1 MSAETT
7 HTNQYTTNQP
17 HLYMAFELSQS
28 KWMLGFTIGFGQR
41 PRLRSIVARDLMSL
55 QNEIHLA
62 RERFGLGAEV
72 AVISCYEAGRDG
84 FWLHRYLTSIGVS
97 NLVVDSA
104 SIEVNRRAKQAK
116 TDRLDLDK
124 LLTMLIRYQAGENK
138 VWHVVHVPSAEV
150 EDHRHLHRELT
161 DLKEQ
166 RTQHTNRIK
175 GYLANQ
181 GVCLGK
187 VKDDFPGRI
196 ARQQLWNGEPLP
208 AGLRARL
215 LCEYQRFQLV
225 QEQIKAL
232 EAERREALRHST
244 QPEIEQVR
252 QLLRLRGIGINCA
265 WLYVMEF
272 FSWRAFRNRREVGA
286 LAGLT
291 PMPHRSGE
299 EDRELGISKVGNRH
313 IRAMA
318 IEIAWV
324 WLRYQPHS
332 ELSRWYQRRFSKG
345 SKRLHKIG
353 IVALARKLLIAIWRY
368 LEFGTVPAG
377 AVLKST

>member
-7 HTNQYTTNQP
+7 HTNQYTTIQP

-28 KWMLGFTIGFGQR
+28 KWLLGFTIGFGQR
-41 PRLRSIVARDLMSL
+41 PRLRSIAARDLAAL
-55 QNEIHLA
+55 QSEIRLA
-62 RERFGLGAEV
+62 RERFGLSKEV
-72 AVISCYEAGRDG
+72 DVLSCYEAGRDG
-84 FWLHRYLTSIGVS
+84 FWLHRYLLSIGVT

-116 TDRLDLDK
+116 TDRLDLGK
-124 LLTMLIRYQAGENK
+124 LLTMLMRYEAGEK
-138 VWHVVHVPSAEV
+138 RVWRVVHVPSPQV

-166 RTQHTNRIK
+166 RTQHINRIK
-175 GYLANQ
+175 GYLSNQ
-181 GVCLGK
+181 GICLE
-187 VKDDFPGRI
+187 VRDDFPELLE
-196 ARQQLWNGEPLP
+196 QQRMWNGEELP
-208 AGLRARL
+208 PGLQARL
-215 LCEYQRFQLV
+215 LCEYQRFELV
-225 QEQIKAL
+225 QKQIKTL
-232 EAERREALRHST
+232 EAERRETIRHST
-244 QPEIEQVR
+244 QPEAEQVR
-252 QLLRLRGIGINCA
+252 RLLRLRGIGINCA

-272 FSWRAFRNRREVGA
+272 FCWRAFRNRREVGA

-291 PMPHRSGE
+291 PMSHRSGE

-318 IEIAWV
+318 IEIAWG
-324 WLRYQPHS
+324 WLRYQPNS
-332 ELSRWYQRRFSKG
+332 ELSRWYQRRFGKG

-368 LEFGTVPAG
+368 LEFGTVPEG
-377 AVLKST
+377 AVLKTT

>member
-7 HTNQYTTNQP
+7 HTNQYTTIQP
-17 HLYMAFELSQS
+17 HLYMAIELSQS
-28 KWMLGFTIGFGQR
+28 KWLLGFTIGFGQR
-41 PRLRSIVARDLMSL
+41 PRLRTIAARDLAAL
-55 QNEIHLA
+55 QNEIRFA
-62 RERFGLGAEV
+62 KERFAQEQDV
-72 AVISCYEAGRDG
+72 PVMSCYEAGRDG
-84 FWLHRYLTSIGVS
+84 FWLHRYLSSLGVN

-116 TDRLDLDK
+116 TDKLDLGK
-124 LLTMLIRYQAGENK
+124 LLTMLMRYQAGEKK
-138 VWHVVHVPSAEV
+138 VWRVVHVPSAEV
-150 EDHRHLHRELT
+150 EDQRHLHRELT

-175 GYLANQ
+175 GYLSNQ
-181 GVCLGK
+181 GICLEVG
-187 VKDDFPGRI
+187 DDFPEIVEHQR
-196 ARQQLWNGEPLP
+196 LWNGESLP
-208 AGLRARL
+208 SGLHARL

-225 QEQIKAL
+225 QEQIQAL
-232 EAERREALRHST
+232 EAERRDTLRHSA
-244 QPEIEQVR
+244 QPEVEQVR
-252 QLLRLRGIGINCA
+252 RLLRLRGIGINCA

-272 FSWRAFRNRREVGA
+272 FSWRAFHNRREVGA

-299 EDRELGISKVGNRH
+299 EDHELGISKIGNRH

-318 IEIAWV
+318 IEIAWI
-324 WLRYQPHS
+324 WLRYQPDS
-332 ELSRWYQRRFSKG
+332 ELSLWYQRRFGKG

-353 IVALARKLLIAIWRY
+353 IVALARKLLIALWRY
-368 LEFGTVPAG
+368 LEFGTLPTG

>member
-1 MSAETT
+1 MSVETT
-7 HTNQYTTNQP
+7 HMSQYTAIQP
-17 HLYMAFELSQS
+17 HLYMAFELSQT

-41 PRLRSIVARDLMSL
+41 PRLRTIAARDVAAV

-62 RERFGLGAEV
+62 RERFGLGEEV
-72 AVISCYEAGRDG
+72 PVISCYEAGRDG
-84 FWLHRYLTSIGVS
+84 FWLHRYLASIRVA

-116 TDRLDLDK
+116 TDKLDLGK
-124 LLTMLIRYQAGENK
+124 LLTMLMRYQAGEKK
-138 VWHVVHVPSAEV
+138 VWHVVHVPRPEV
-150 EDHRHLHRELT
+150 EDHRHLHRELA

-166 RTQHTNRIK
+166 RTQHINRIK
-175 GYLANQ
+175 GYLSNQ
-181 GVCLGK
+181 GICLEVTG
-187 VKDDFPGRI
+187 DFPEVLEHLRM
-196 ARQQLWNGEPLP
+196 WNAEPLP

-225 QEQIKAL
+225 QQQVKAL
-232 EAERREALRHST
+232 EAERREMVQHGT
-244 QPEIEQVR
+244 QPEMEQVR

-272 FSWRAFRNRREVGA
+272 FCWRAFRNRREVGA

-299 EDRELGISKVGNRH
+299 EDHELGISKVGNRH

-318 IEIAWV
+318 IEIAWG
-324 WLRYQPHS
+324 WLRYQPDS
-332 ELSRWYQRRFSKG
+332 ELSRWYQRRFGNG

-368 LEFGTVPAG
+368 LEFGTVPTG
-377 AVLKST
+377 AVLKTT

>member
-7 HTNQYTTNQP
+7 HMNQYTTIQP

-41 PRLRSIVARDLMSL
+41 PRLRTIAARDLATL
-55 QNEIHLA
+55 QTEIQLA
-62 RERFGLGAEV
+62 RERFELGADV
-72 AVISCYEAGRDG
+72 PVISCYEAGRDG
-84 FWLHRYLTSIGVS
+84 FWLHRYLTSIGV
-97 NLVVDSA
+97 NNQIVDSA

-116 TDRLDLDK
+116 TDKLDLGK
-124 LLTMLIRYQAGENK
+124 LLTMLMRYQAGEKK
-138 VWHVVHVPSAEV
+138 VWRVVHVPSPEV

-181 GVCLGK
+181 GICLE
-187 VKDDFPGRI
+187 VKDDFPELV
-196 ARQQLWNGEPLP
+196 AHQCLWHGEPLP
-208 AGLRARL
+208 MGLQARL
-215 LCEYQRFQLV
+215 LCEHQRFQLV
-225 QEQIKAL
+225 QQQIKVL
-232 EAERREALRHST
+232 ETERRDLVRQST
-244 QPEIEQVR
+244 RPDIEQVR

-299 EDRELGISKVGNRH
+299 EDRELGISKIGNRH

-318 IEIAWV
+318 IEIAWI

-332 ELSRWYQRRFSKG
+332 ELSRWYQRRFAKG

-353 IVALARKLLIAIWRY
+353 IVALARKLLIALWRY
-368 LEFGTVPAG
+368 LEFGTLPAG

>member
-7 HTNQYTTNQP
+7 HMNQYTATQP
-17 HLYMAFELSQS
+17 HLYMALELSQS

-41 PRLRSIVARDLMSL
+41 PRLRTITARDLATL
-55 QNEIHLA
+55 QSEIHLA
-62 RERFGLGAEV
+62 RERFGLGEETS
-72 AVISCYEAGRDG
+72 VISCYEAGRDG
-84 FWLHRYLTSIGVS
+84 FWLHRYLTSIRVN
-97 NLVVDSA
+97 NLIVDSA

-116 TDRLDLDK
+116 TDKLDLGK
-124 LLTMLIRYQAGENK
+124 LLTMLMRFQAGEKK
-138 VWHVVHVPSAEV
+138 VWHVVHVPSVEV

-166 RTQHTNRIK
+166 RTQHINRIK
-175 GYLANQ
+175 GYLSNQ
-181 GVCLGK
+181 GICLE
-187 VKDDFPGRI
+187 VKDDLPEI
-196 ARQQLWNGEPLP
+196 VEHQQMWNGEPLP
-208 AGLRARL
+208 PGLRARL
-215 LCEYQRFQLV
+215 LCEYERFQLV
-225 QEQIKAL
+225 QQQIKAL
-232 EAERREALRHST
+232 EVERREMVKHDIR
-244 QPEIEQVR
+244 PEMEQVR
-252 QLLRLRGIGINCA
+252 KLLRLRGIGINCA

-299 EDRELGISKVGNRH
+299 EDHELGISKVGNRH

-318 IEIAWV
+318 IEIAWG
-324 WLRYQPHS
+324 WLRYQPDS
-332 ELSRWYQRRFSKG
+332 ELSRWYQRRFGKG

-368 LEFGTVPAG
+368 LEFGTLPAG

>member
-1 MSAETT
+1 MSAKTT
-7 HTNQYTTNQP
+7 HTNQYTAIQP

-41 PRLRSIVARDLMSL
+41 PRLRSIAARDLTVL
-55 QNEIHLA
+55 RDEIQLA
-62 RERFGLGAEV
+62 RARFGLPEQAQ
-72 AVISCYEAGRDG
+72 VISCYEAGRDG
-84 FWLHRYLTSIGVS
+84 FWLDRYLSSIGVS

-116 TDRLDLDK
+116 TDKLDLGK
-124 LLTMLIRYQAGENK
+124 LLTMLMRYQAGEKK
-138 VWHVVHVPSAEV
+138 VWHVVHVPSSEV
-150 EDHRHLHRELT
+150 EDRRHLHRELT

-181 GVCLGK
+181 GICLQ
-187 VKDDFPGRI
+187 VTDDFPLVVE
-196 ARQQLWNGEPLP
+196 QLLLWNGQPLP
-208 AGLRARL
+208 TGLRARL

-225 QEQIKAL
+225 QQQIKSL
-232 EAERREALRHST
+232 EAERREALRSSIH
-244 QPEIEQVR
+244 PEVEQVR
-252 QLLRLRGIGINCA
+252 RLLRLRGIGINCA

-272 FSWRAFRNRREVGA
+272 FCWRAFRNRREVGA

-291 PMPHRSGE
+291 PMPHQSGD
-299 EDRELGISKVGNRH
+299 EDHELGISKVGNRH

-318 IEIAWV
+318 IEIAWI
-324 WLRYQPHS
+324 WLRYQPDS
-332 ELSRWYQRRFSKG
+332 ELSRWYQRRFGSG

-353 IVALARKLLIAIWRY
+353 IVALARKLLIAILRY
-368 LEFGTVPAG
+368 LEFGTLPAG

>member
-1 MSAETT
+1 MFAETT
-7 HTNQYTTNQP
+7 HRNQYTVSQP

-41 PRLRSIVARDLMSL
+41 ARLRNIAARDRAAL
-55 QNEIHLA
+55 QSEIHMA
-62 RERFGLGAEV
+62 KQRFELSEDTP
-72 AVISCYEAGRDG
+72 VISCYEAGRDG
-84 FWLHRYLTSIGVS
+84 FWLHRYLLSMGVS

-116 TDRLDLDK
+116 TDKLDLGK
-124 LLTMLIRYQAGENK
+124 LLTMLIRYEAGEKK
-138 VWHVVHVPSAEV
+138 VWRVVHVPSSAV
-150 EDHRHLHRELT
+150 EDHRHLHRELA
-161 DLKEQ
+161 DLKAQ

-175 GYLANQ
+175 GYLSNQ
-181 GVCLGK
+181 GICLEVGN
-187 VKDDFPGRI
+187 DFPEWLAEQR
-196 ARQQLWNGEPLP
+196 LWNGDALP

-225 QEQIKAL
+225 QEQIKVL
-232 EAERREALRHST
+232 EVERRETIRNST
-244 QPEIEQVR
+244 QPEAEQVR
-252 QLLRLRGIGINCA
+252 RLLRLRGIGINCA

-272 FSWRAFRNRREVGA
+272 FCWRAFRNRREVGA

-291 PMPHRSGE
+291 PMPRQSGD
-299 EDRELGISKVGNRH
+299 EDRELGISKIGNRH

-318 IEIAWV
+318 IEIAWI
-324 WLRYQPHS
+324 WLRYQPNS
-332 ELSRWYQRRFSKG
+332 ELSRWYQRRFGKG

-368 LEFGTVPAG
+368 LEFGIVPTG

>member
-7 HTNQYTTNQP
+7 HTNQYTTIQP
-17 HLYMAFELSQS
+17 HLYMAFELSQT

-41 PRLRSIVARDLMSL
+41 PRLRTIAARDLAAL

-72 AVISCYEAGRDG
+72 PVISCYEAGRDG
-84 FWLHRYLTSIGVS
+84 FWLHRYLSSVGVT

-116 TDRLDLDK
+116 TDKLDLGK
-124 LLTMLIRYQAGENK
+124 LLTMLMRYQAGEKK

-166 RTQHTNRIK
+166 RTQHINRIK
-175 GYLANQ
+175 GYLSNQ
-181 GVCLGK
+181 GICLE
-187 VKDDFPGRI
+187 VKDDFPESVEHLR
-196 ARQQLWNGEPLP
+196 LWNGKSLP
-208 AGLRARL
+208 AGLRVRL
-215 LCEYQRFQLV
+215 LCEHQRFQLV

-232 EAERREALRHST
+232 EAERRESLRHST
-244 QPEIEQVR
+244 QPDVEQVR

-318 IEIAWV
+318 IEIAWG
-324 WLRYQPHS
+324 WLRYQPNS
-332 ELSRWYQRRFSKG
+332 ELSRWYQRRFGKG
-345 SKRLHKIG
+345 SKRLRKIG

-368 LEFGTVPAG
+368 LEFGTVPTG

>member
-7 HTNQYTTNQP
+7 HTNQYTASQP
-17 HLYMAFELSQS
+17 HLYMAFELSQT

-41 PRLRSIVARDLMSL
+41 PRLRSMAARDLAAL
-55 QNEIHLA
+55 QSEIRLA
-62 RERFGLGAEV
+62 RERFGLGQDV
-72 AVISCYEAGRDG
+72 GVISCYEAGRDG
-84 FWLHRYLTSIGVS
+84 FWLHRYLSSVGVA

-116 TDRLDLDK
+116 TDKLDLGK
-124 LLTMLIRYQAGENK
+124 LLTMLMRYQAGEKK
-138 VWHVVHVPSAEV
+138 VWHVVHVPSPEV

-166 RTQHTNRIK
+166 RTQHINRIK
-175 GYLANQ
+175 GYLSNQ
-181 GVCLGK
+181 GVCLE
-187 VKDDFPGRI
+187 VTDDFAELVEHQR
-196 ARQQLWNGEPLP
+196 LWNGEPLP
-208 AGLRARL
+208 PGLQARL
-215 LCEYQRFQLV
+215 RCEYQRFQLV
-225 QEQIKAL
+225 QQQVKVL
-232 EAERREALRHST
+232 EAERREMVQHGS
-244 QPEIEQVR
+244 QPEMEQVR

-272 FSWRAFRNRREVGA
+272 FCWRAFRNRREVGA

-291 PMPHRSGE
+291 PMPHQSGE
-299 EDRELGISKVGNRH
+299 EDHELGISKVGNRH

-318 IEIAWV
+318 IEIAWG
-324 WLRYQPHS
+324 WLRYQPNS
-332 ELSRWYQRRFSKG
+332 ELSRWYQRRFGTG

-368 LEFGTVPAG
+368 LEFGTLPAG

>member
-7 HTNQYTTNQP
+7 PMNQYTAIQP

-41 PRLRSIVARDLMSL
+41 PRLRSIAARDRAAL
-55 QNEIHLA
+55 QTEIQLA

-72 AVISCYEAGRDG
+72 PVISCYEAGRDG
-84 FWLHRYLTSIGVS
+84 FWLHRYLLSLGVM
-97 NLVVDSA
+97 NLIVDSA

-116 TDRLDLDK
+116 TDKLDLGK
-124 LLTMLIRYQAGENK
+124 LLTMLMRYQAGEKK
-138 VWHVVHVPSAEV
+138 VWRVIHVPSPEV

-181 GVCLGK
+181 GICLE
-187 VKDDFPGRI
+187 VEADFPELVEHQRI
-196 ARQQLWNGEPLP
+196 WNGELLP
-208 AGLRARL
+208 PGWRARL
-215 LCEYQRFQLV
+215 RCEYERFQLV
-225 QEQIKAL
+225 QQQVKAL
-232 EAERREALRHST
+232 EAERREMLRHSA
-244 QPEIEQVR
+244 QPEMEQVR
-252 QLLRLRGIGINCA
+252 RLLRLRGIGIHCA

-299 EDRELGISKVGNRH
+299 EDHELGISKVGNRH

-318 IEIAWV
+318 IEIAWI
-324 WLRYQPHS
+324 WLRYQPNS
-332 ELSRWYQRRFSKG
+332 ELSRWYQRRFGKG

-368 LEFGTVPAG
+368 LEFGTLPTG

>member
-1 MSAETT
+1 MSAKTT
-7 HTNQYTTNQP
+7 HTNQYTAIQP
-17 HLYMAFELSQS
+17 HLYMAFELSQT

-41 PRLRSIVARDLMSL
+41 PRLRTIAARDLAAL

-62 RERFGLGAEV
+62 RERFGLGEEV

-84 FWLHRYLTSIGVS
+84 FWLHRYLVAVGVS
-97 NLVVDSA
+97 NRVVDSA

-116 TDRLDLDK
+116 TDKLDLGK
-124 LLTMLIRYQAGENK
+124 LLTMLMRYQAGEKK
-138 VWHVVHVPSAEV
+138 VWHVVHVPSPEV

-166 RTQHTNRIK
+166 RTQHINRIK

-181 GVCLGK
+181 GICLE
-187 VKDDFPGRI
+187 VKDDFPETMEHQR
-196 ARQQLWNGEPLP
+196 LWNGESLP

-244 QPEIEQVR
+244 QSDVEQVR

-291 PMPHRSGE
+291 PMPHRSGDE
-299 EDRELGISKVGNRH
+299 NHELGISKVGNRH

-324 WLRYQPHS
+324 WLRYQPDS
-332 ELSRWYQRRFSKG
+332 ELSRWYQRRFGKG

-368 LEFGTVPAG
+368 LEFGTLPAG

>member
-1 MSAETT
+1 MFAETT
-7 HTNQYTTNQP
+7 HTNQYTTIQS

-41 PRLRSIVARDLMSL
+41 PRLRNISARDLAAL
-55 QNEIHLA
+55 QSEIHMA
-62 RERFGLGAEV
+62 KQRFELSEATP
-72 AVISCYEAGRDG
+72 VISCYEAGRDG
-84 FWLHRYLTSIGVS
+84 FWLHRYLLSMGVT

-116 TDRLDLDK
+116 TDKLDLGK
-124 LLTMLIRYQAGENK
+124 LLTMLIRYEAGEKK
-138 VWHVVHVPSAEV
+138 VWRVVHVPSSAV
-150 EDHRHLHRELT
+150 EDHRHLHRELA
-161 DLKEQ
+161 DLKAQ
-166 RTQHTNRIK
+166 RTQHTNRIQ
-175 GYLANQ
+175 GYLSNQ
-181 GVCLGK
+181 GVCLE
-187 VKDDFPGRI
+187 VRDDFLEQVEDQR
-196 ARQQLWNGEPLP
+196 LWNGEPLP
-208 AGLRARL
+208 PGLQARL

-225 QEQIKAL
+225 QQQIKTL

-244 QPEIEQVR
+244 QPEVEQIR

-272 FSWRAFRNRREVGA
+272 FCWRAFRNRREVGA

-291 PMPHRSGE
+291 PMPHQSGE

-318 IEIAWV
+318 IEIAWI
-324 WLRYQPHS
+324 WLRYQPNS
-332 ELSRWYQRRFSKG
+332 ELSRWYQRRFGKG
-345 SKRLHKIG
+345 SKRLRKIG

-368 LEFGTVPAG
+368 LEFGTVPTG

>member
-7 HTNQYTTNQP
+7 HRDQYTVSQP

-41 PRLRSIVARDLMSL
+41 PRLRNISARDLAAL
-55 QNEIHLA
+55 QSEIHMA
-62 RERFGLGAEV
+62 KQRFELSEDTP
-72 AVISCYEAGRDG
+72 VISCYEAGRDG
-84 FWLHRYLTSIGVS
+84 FWLHRYLVSLGVS

-116 TDRLDLDK
+116 TDKLDLGK
-124 LLTMLIRYQAGENK
+124 LLSMLMRYEAGEKK
-138 VWHVVHVPSAEV
+138 VWRVVHVPSPEV

-161 DLKEQ
+161 DLKDQ
-166 RTQHTNRIK
+166 RTQHINRIK

-181 GVCLGK
+181 GVCLE
-187 VKDDFPGRI
+187 VRDDFPKLVEHQR
-196 ARQQLWNGEPLP
+196 LWNGEPLP
-208 AGLRARL
+208 PGLQARL

-225 QEQIKAL
+225 QQQIKAL
-232 EAERREALRHST
+232 EAERREMVQHAT
-244 QPEIEQVR
+244 QPEMEQVR
-252 QLLRLRGIGINCA
+252 QLLRLRGLGINCA

-272 FSWRAFRNRREVGA
+272 FCWRAFRNRREVGS

-299 EDRELGISKVGNRH
+299 EDHELGISKVGNRH

-318 IEIAWV
+318 IEIAWG
-324 WLRYQPHS
+324 WLRYQPNS
-332 ELSRWYQRRFSKG
+332 ELSRWYQRRFGKG

-368 LEFGTVPAG
+368 LEFGTLPAG

>member
-7 HTNQYTTNQP
+7 HTNQYTTIQP

-41 PRLRSIVARDLMSL
+41 PRLRTITARDLAAL
-55 QNEIHLA
+55 QSEIHLA
-62 RERFGLGAEV
+62 QERFGLGEEV
-72 AVISCYEAGRDG
+72 GVISCYEAGRDG
-84 FWLHRYLTSIGVS
+84 FWLHRYLTSIGVT
-97 NLVVDSA
+97 NLIVDSA

-116 TDRLDLDK
+116 TDKLDLDK
-124 LLTMLIRYQAGENK
+124 LLTMLMRYEAGEKK
-138 VWHVVHVPSAEV
+138 VWHVVHVPNPEV

-166 RTQHTNRIK
+166 RTQHINRIK
-175 GYLANQ
+175 GYLSNQ
-181 GVCLGK
+181 GICREVN
-187 VKDDFPGRI
+187 DDFPEIVEHQR
-196 ARQQLWNGEPLP
+196 LWNGESLP
-208 AGLRARL
+208 SGLQARL
-215 LCEYQRFQLV
+215 RCEYQRFQLV
-225 QEQIKAL
+225 QQQIKAL
-232 EAERREALRHST
+232 EVERRNMVQHST
-244 QPEIEQVR
+244 RPDMEQVR

-291 PMPHRSGE
+291 PMPHRSGA
-299 EDRELGISKVGNRH
+299 EDHELGISKIGNRH

-318 IEIAWV
+318 IEIAWI
-324 WLRYQPHS
+324 WLRYQPNS
-332 ELSRWYQRRFSKG
+332 ELSRWYQRRFAKG

-368 LEFGTVPAG
+368 LEFGTLPAG

>member
-7 HTNQYTTNQP
+7 HTNQYTTIQP
-17 HLYMAFELSQS
+17 HLYMAFELSQT

-41 PRLRSIVARDLMSL
+41 PRLRSIAARDLAAL
-55 QNEIHLA
+55 QSEIHRA
-62 RERFGLGAEV
+62 QERFGLATDV
-72 AVISCYEAGRDG
+72 PVISCYEAGRDG
-84 FWLHRYLTSIGVS
+84 FWLHRYLTSIGV
-97 NLVVDSA
+97 NNQIVDSA

-116 TDRLDLDK
+116 TDKLDLGK
-124 LLTMLIRYQAGENK
+124 LLTMLMRYQAGEKK
-138 VWHVVHVPSAEV
+138 VWRVVHVPSPEV

-175 GYLANQ
+175 GYLSNQ
-181 GVCLGK
+181 GICLE
-187 VKDDFPGRI
+187 VKDDFPELV
-196 ARQQLWNGEPLP
+196 AHQCLWNGEPLP
-208 AGLRARL
+208 MGLQARL
-215 LCEYQRFQLV
+215 LCEHQRFQLV
-225 QEQIKAL
+225 QQQIKVL
-232 EAERREALRHST
+232 ETERRDLVRQST
-244 QPEIEQVR
+244 RPDIEQVR

-291 PMPHRSGE
+291 PMPRKSGE
-299 EDRELGISKVGNRH
+299 EDRELGISKIGNRH

-332 ELSRWYQRRFSKG
+332 ELSRWYQRRFAKG

-353 IVALARKLLIAIWRY
+353 IVALARKLLIALWRY
-368 LEFGTVPAG
+368 LEFGTLPAG